1 MLRCIIFKSPLASRF
16 FPLPL
21 FRLFNQVHQAFN
33 FRSWWSKYSVKLFIR
48 VMVFQKL
55 IDIHPLVP
63 AADYPSTGKH
73 VILGTAVLKI
83 DLAAYPGAPNYLII
97 VLFNQF
103 FCPLW

>member
-1 MLRCIIFKSPLASRF
+1 MRRIIFKSLLASRF
-16 FPLPL
+16 FFLPL
-21 FRLFNQVHQAFN
+21 FRLFNQVYQAFN
-33 FRSWWSKYSVKLFIR
+33 FRSWESKYSVKLFIR

-63 AADYPSTGKH
+63 ATDYPSTREH
-73 VILGTAVLKI
+73 VILGTAELKI
-83 DLAAYPGAPNYLII
+83 DVAAYPGASNYLII